1 MEEKK
6 KKLRYTTLQNL
17 RYALSK
23 WWGWDSRGLVQA
35 FSRIPCVVL
44 IPLMGILLPREVINC
59 VTEGR
64 PMGGAVTLVVYSIIA
79 PGMRQI
85 HCAREAFF
93 AVRLKNRMVPASVG
107 GKDLPHSSIIN
118 AAVRGKRKRRCSFY
132 IRARRAGKR

>member
-59 VTEGR
+59 VTEGAAYGR
-64 PMGGAVTLVVYSIIA
+64 LAVTLVIFTALLCALHMYDKYIA
-79 PGMRQI
+79 PGK
-85 HCAREAFF
+85 AFCHR
-93 AVRLKNRMVPASVG
+93 AEKPDELYVSVG
-107 GKDLPHSSIIN
+107 GKD
-118 AAVRGKRKRRCSFY
+118 FY
-132 IRARRAGKR
+132 HGFSKY